1 MALGADRALVRRVL
15 AWYAAHRR
23 ELPWRRTRDPYAI
36 WVSEVMLQQTR
47 VEAVLPFYDRFLAR
61 FPNVG
66 ALAAAPEEDVLAL
79 WSGLGYY
86 GRARML
92 RRGAVAVMERYGGR
106 IPPDPKALRELP
118 GIGRYTA
125 GAIASIAFGLPEP
138 VVDGNV
144 ERVLGRWYA
153 LESPAG
159 TARTAEVWRL
169 ATPLVP
175 PRTPGDWNQ
184 ALMELGATVCT
195 PRAPRCAACPAR
207 RGCAAF
213 ATGRPETIPPAR
225 PRPRAET
232 IRVAVALCVV
242 DGRLLLERRSEA
254 TPFRGEWDL
263 PARTVGARED
273 AAAALTR
280 ALRSDHALR
289 ARRPLP
295 VGAATHSILNRRL
308 RIEAWRFEATAPR
321 AMRAGTRFVPASAL
335 ETAAVSGATRKVVRL
350 AESRTQGRSQGGT
363 HAAVGASSS
372 SSGRGSGARGRRKA

>member
-1 MALGADRALVRRVL
+1 MRRVL

-36 WVSEVMLQQTR
+36 WVSEIMLQQTR
-47 VEAVLPFYDRFLAR
+47 VEAVLPYYDRFLAR
-61 FPNVG
+61 FPSVG
-66 ALAAAPEEDVLAL
+66 ALAAASDEEVLAL

-86 GRARML
+86 RRARML
-92 RRGAVAVMERYGGR
+92 RLGAVAVVERCGGE
-106 IPPDPKALRELP
+106 IPRDPEALRELP

-144 ERVLGRWYA
+144 ERVLGRWVA

-169 ATPLVP
+169 AASLVP
-175 PRTPGDWNQ
+175 PRAPGDWNQ

-195 PRAPRCAACPAR
+195 PRTPRCPACPAR

-213 ATGRPETIPPAR
+213 ATGRPDAFPPAR
-225 PRPRAET
+225 PRPRPET

-254 TPFRGEWDL
+254 TPLRGEWDL
-263 PARTVGARED
+263 PARTIGARED
-273 AAAALTR
+273 AASVLAR
-280 ALRSDHALR
+280 VLRSAHALR
-289 ARRPLP
+289 AKRPVPLGP
-295 VGAATHSILNRRL
+295 ASHSILNRRL

-321 AMRAGTRFVPASAL
+321 TVQPSSRFVAASRL
-335 ETAAVSGATRKVVRL
+335 DSAAVSGATRKIVRL
-350 AESRTQGRSQGGT
+350 ASPKDQGRSQGGT